1 MLRPLIRPFLAMAIL
16 LAPPALAQSL
26 KPSQMLSSLTVTPV
40 SIPSPVQGADNHTHL
55 AYELLVTNTS
65 GLFITLDRVEVLG
78 GGGQTRALASYEG
91 DALGKAMVD
100 FARKGRVLPPG
111 VAAML
116 VLDVAL
122 PAGTPVPEQLVARI
136 SATRQAV
143 GPDGK
148 PVPMDPDGPFPARY
162 SFTTAPEPVGTTQA
176 LVVEPPLR
184 GTNWVAAGGC
194 CATITPHRGTALA
207 VNGKLY
213 VPQRFA
219 IDWVQLDSKHHAL
232 TGDPSKLTSYP
243 CFGAPVYSAT
253 YGKVVNLYDG
263 LPEQVPGHPKNIKP
277 ETIGGNMIVV
287 EIDAGHYAFYGHLQ
301 PGSLKVKLGSVVKP
315 GQLLGL
321 VGNTGN
327 STAPHLHF
335 ELMDTDSP
343 LAADGLPFVFTQF
356 SSPGTLVEDPDSVED
371 PDKVLTI
378 DPSRGAGQRT
388 RQLPLNNQ
396 VVDFS
401 G

>member
-1 MLRPLIRPFLAMAIL
+1 MLRLLLNPLFAVAML

-26 KPSQMLSSLTVTPV
+26 KPSQLLSSLTVTPV
-40 SIPSPVQGADNHTHL
+40 SIPHPVLGADDHTHL

-65 GLFITLDRVEVLG
+65 GLFVTLDRVEVLG
-78 GGGQTRALASYEG
+78 GGGQGHVLASYG
-91 DALGKAMVD
+91 GGALSKALVD
-100 FARKGRVLPPG
+100 FSRKGSLLPPG

-116 VLDVAL
+116 VLDVSL
-122 PAGTPVPEQLVARI
+122 PAGAPVPDQLVARI
-136 SATRQAV
+136 SATRQAM

-148 PVPMDPDGPFPARY
+148 PVPMDPNGPFPARY
-162 SFTTAPEPVGTTQA
+162 SFTTAPAPVSPTPA

-184 GTNWVAAGGC
+184 GKNWVAAGGC

-219 IDWVQLDSKHHAL
+219 IDWVQLDGKHRAV
-232 TGDPSKLTSYP
+232 TGDPAKLSSYP

-263 LPEQVPGHPKNIKP
+263 LPEQVPGHPKDIKP

-287 EIDAGHYAFYGHLQ
+287 EIGAGQYAFYGHLQ
-301 PGSLKVKLGSVVKP
+301 PGSLKVKLGGIVKP

-356 SSPGTLVEDPDSVED
+356 SSPGTLAQDPDSVED
-371 PDKVLTI
+371 PGKELTI
-378 DPSRGAGQRT
+378 DPSRGAGQHI